1 MMNSQSKSTGFVN
14 LESEEIKMNEEIVV
28 NEKIV
33 DITCIKNELI
43 KLAIMKHTGMEPT
56 KQLINKFSKYLIM
69 EYENNTSK
77 NSLDNRLHSLCNAI
91 TKKYDKYTR
100 ISQL

>member
-1 MMNSQSKSTGFVN
+1 
-14 LESEEIKMNEEIVV
+14 MNEEIVA

-43 KLAIMKHTGMEPT
+43 KLAIMKHTGKEPT
-56 KQLINKFSKYLIM
+56 KQLINKFSRYLIM
-69 EYENNTSK
+69 EYENNNSK
-77 NSLDNRLHSLCNAI
+77 NSLDNRLNSLCNAI

>member
-1 MMNSQSKSTGFVN
+1 
-14 LESEEIKMNEEIVV
+14 MNEEILE

-33 DITCIKNELI
+33 DSSCIKQELI
-43 KLAIMKHTGMEPT
+43 RLTIIKHTGKEPSARV
-56 KQLINKFSKYLIM
+56 INKFSKYLNM

-77 NSLDNRLHSLCNAI
+77 NSLEHRINSLCKAI
-91 TKKYDKYTR
+91 EKKYDKYTR